1 MQNPI
6 SLLYEAGYIT
16 IMGYDQETEVYTL
29 GIPNKEVSVSFSDA
43 LLRIYSNSESYA
55 LRNDI
60 VAMRRALVNG
70 NPEMFMTA
78 MQSFMHGNPYG
89 LTELSKREKYF
100 QNNLFL
106 ILRVLGFMPR
116 AEEQTCNARMDVLLR
131 TLRFV
136 YIFELKTNGSA
147 DKGMNQIDEKGDA
160 LPYAIEGRKV
170 IKISA
175 NYNSADYNIDS
186 WNIIYI

>member
-1 MQNPI
+1 
-6 SLLYEAGYIT
+6 
-16 IMGYDQETEVYTL
+16 MGYDAESEVYTL

-43 LLRIYSNSESYA
+43 LLRIYSNSESNA

-60 VAMRRALVNG
+60 VSMRRALVNG
-70 NPEMFMTA
+70 KPEMFMNSL
-78 MQSFMHGNPYG
+78 QSFLHGNPYG
-89 LTELSKREKYF
+89 LTEMSRREKYF

-147 DKGMNQIDEKGDA
+147 DGGMN
-160 LPYAIEGRKV
+160 
-170 IKISA
+170 KI
-175 NYNSADYNIDS
+175 N
-186 WNIIYI
+186 